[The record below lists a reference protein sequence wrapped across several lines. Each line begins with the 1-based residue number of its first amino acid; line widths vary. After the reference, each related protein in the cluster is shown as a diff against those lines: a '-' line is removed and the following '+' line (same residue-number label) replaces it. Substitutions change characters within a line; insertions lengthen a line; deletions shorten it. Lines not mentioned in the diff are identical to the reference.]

1 MLTDHGFVY
10 LWKELRH
17 VARPCLSP
25 NPPPL
30 HHFETCWPA
39 ECWHSLTFGC
49 DGDGENYDHEDHTA
63 KEEGDKDKKTKTKTT
78 TMMMAVAMTLT
89 RPVLLSITLKVVGQR
104 NLGKEGLVR
113 APRLG
118 ISHHPGLSAGH

>member
-1 MLTDHGFVY
+1 MERVQTRGQT
-10 LWKELRH
+10 
-17 VARPCLSP
+17 LSVP

-39 ECWHSLTFGC
+39 QCWHSLTFGC
-49 DGDGENYDHEDHTA
+49 DGDGDNYNYDDHTA
-63 KEEGDKDKKTKTKTT
+63 KEEGDKDKKTTPKTT

-118 ISHHPGLSAGH
+118 ISHHPRLSAGH